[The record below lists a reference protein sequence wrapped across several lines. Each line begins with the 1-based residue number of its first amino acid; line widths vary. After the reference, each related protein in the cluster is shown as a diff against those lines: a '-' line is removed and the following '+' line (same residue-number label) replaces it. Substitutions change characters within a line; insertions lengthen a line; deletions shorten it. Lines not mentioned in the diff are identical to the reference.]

1 MFWLFWQ
8 SPLAPRCL
16 QGPLVRFVLQ
26 WLQAVQVPLVP
37 QLMFPQVPL
46 GLSGPQVLLVPHVP
60 LIPQDPLGQLVPQVL
75 PVLLVPHV
83 PQVLLP

>member
-8 SPLAPRCL
+8 SRCL

-46 GLSGPQVLLVPHVP
+46 GLSGPQVLL
-60 LIPQDPLGQLVPQVL
+60 GQLVPQVL
-75 PVLLVPHV
+75 QVLLVPHV